1 VRVGLGAANRDPA
14 VFPDPDRF
22 DIRRQTA
29 SPPLSFGAGPHFCI
43 GAALARFET
52 RLAIE
57 TIADRWPHLALVTTA
72 PVKDPRR
79 HDRYREL
86 IVATG

>member
-1 VRVGLGAANRDPA
+1 MEAADGGGRLVAIHHRHLAIEQNG
-14 VFPDPDRF
+14 
-22 DIRRQTA
+22 IE
-29 SPPLSFGAGPHFCI
+29 

-57 TIADRWPHLALVTTA
+57 TIADRWPDLALVTTA

-86 IVATG
+86 IVEVA